1 MARLPRLRE
10 SFNTAEVWDK
20 AHFLNQE
27 ELQPY
32 AEAAAKINRNRLKES
47 EDTEKYNKKL
57 EEAVKILS
65 EILDEDSK
73 AHLSEAVKRVRESEN
88 KYDDYKVWTVPI
100 SRFGN
105 LCANKR
111 RYSDKLW
118 ENVIN
123 NQKHLWK
130 GIPGLC
136 DHPKDPDDAGELKYA
151 CIVWLD
157 LQIDYANKLIWGTG
171 IFVGPLGRLL
181 QEIIEV
187 GGRVGFSSSGFGE
200 KIPGTDDVNP
210 DTYEIE
216 RVADVVINP
225 SQSVY
230 GDLNPEND
238 CLDKVT
244 QAKTV
249 EFTKQQPI
257 LKEGANMKLNEDAQ
271 QPATQQQP
279 ANPQPAQNTVQN
291 TEQNTA
297 QPAAN
302 PAPAENQNPA
312 PAAQPAQTETQTT
325 ETAQPAQNTET
336 QTAPANQA
344 QPQNMNAQQAAS
356 AIVQAVNA
364 VDGGTKMQENN
375 INKAMRNK
383 YVESYLK
390 NDLAGMPLKEKIES
404 LKSMKEQ
411 LSEFSDEEN
420 TKKVQEAL
428 DKAIAEENELLTEA
442 EKLKAEHGVE
452 KLSETTEII
461 NTLEESVQT
470 LAADKKDSDKLT
482 EAFLERNKMLKEQVD
497 KERTKADF
505 KIKIEQRKVQAAE
518 KKLAESQAINKD
530 LMNRHND
537 FIKRLNEAESSTI
550 AEKDAIIAKLTEANK
565 TLDRKLNYTLGV
577 NQKLTEENQTL
588 RISENQKIGQITRL
602 QNYNNRLIQERDTA
616 QKSLATFKE
625 EIEYVRNP
633 NKHLA
638 EGAADRI
645 GNSLNLREDGGRA
658 VDTYYA
664 DLLQRYGEAIKPF
677 EKEILGCKTYTE
689 AARVFLTNKE
699 KIDNNFREA
708 KEAWVSPNITNQK
721 KRSEYLRE
729 AGMPMADTAD
739 TEWATKVFSER
750 MNKFGLGG
758 TAR

>member
-32 AEAAAKINRNRLKES
+32 AEAVAKINRNRLKES

-65 EILDEDSK
+65 SILDEDSK
-73 AHLSEAVKRVRESEN
+73 AHLSEAVKRVRENES

-157 LQIDYANKLIWGTG
+157 LAIDYANKLIWGTG

-257 LKEGANMKLNEDAQ
+257 LKEGANMKLKEETQ
-271 QPATQQQP
+271 QPTANQQAAVNSQS
-279 ANPQPAQNTVQN
+279 AGNTTQN
-291 TEQNTA
+291 TEQNSA
-297 QPAAN
+297 QTQPTEN
-302 PAPAENQNPA
+302 NTQTQPAENTA
-312 PAAQPAQTETQTT
+312 PAAQPAQTTETQNTQPA
-325 ETAQPAQNTET
+325 AQPAQNT
-336 QTAPANQA
+336 NV
-344 QPQNMNAQQAAS
+344 NAQQAAS

-364 VDGGTKMQENN
+364 VDGGQKMQENN
-375 INKAMRNK
+375 INKSMRKK
-383 YVESYLK
+383 YIESYLK
-390 NDLAGMPLKEKIES
+390 NDLVGMPLKEKIES

-420 TKKVQEAL
+420 MKKIQEAL
-428 DKAIAEENELLTEA
+428 DNAVAEENELLAEA
-442 EKLKAEHGVE
+442 EKLKTEHGVE
-452 KLSETTEII
+452 KLAETTEII

-470 LAADKKDSDKLT
+470 LANDKKESDKLT
-482 EAFLERNKMLKEQVD
+482 EAFLERNKALKEQLS
-497 KERTKADF
+497 KENLKAEF
-505 KIKIEQRKVQAAE
+505 KINIANKKKQLAE
-518 KKLAESQAINKD
+518 KKLAESRAINKD
-530 LMNRHND
+530 LMQRHNN
-537 FIKRLNEAESSTI
+537 FIKRLNEAESSEI
-550 AEKDAIIAKLTEANK
+550 AKKDEIIRKLTEANK
-565 TLDRKLNYTLGV
+565 TLERKLNYTLGL
-577 NQKLTEENQTL
+577 NQKFQEENQRL
-588 RISENQKIGQITRL
+588 QISENQKINQIGRL
-602 QNYNNRLIQERDTA
+602 QNYNNKLLAERDNA
-616 QKSLATFKE
+616 QKALAAFKE
-625 EIEYVRNP
+625 EVEYVRNP

-638 EGAADRI
+638 EGKADRI
-645 GNSLNLREDGGRA
+645 ANSLNLREDGGRA
-658 VDTYYA
+658 VDTYYN
-664 DLLQRYGEAIKPF
+664 DLLKRYGESIKPF

-689 AARVFLTNKE
+689 ATRVFLNNKE

-729 AGMPMADTAD
+729 AGMPIADNAD

-750 MNKFGLGG
+750 MSKFGLGG
-758 TAR
+758 TSR

>member
-32 AEAAAKINRNRLKES
+32 AEAVAKINRNRLKES

-65 EILDEDSK
+65 SILDEDSK
-73 AHLSEAVKRVRESEN
+73 AHLSEAVKRVRENES

-157 LQIDYANKLIWGTG
+157 LAIDYANKLIWGTG

-257 LKEGANMKLNEDAQ
+257 LKEGANMKLKEETQ
-271 QPATQQQP
+271 QPAVNQQAAVNSQS
-279 ANPQPAQNTVQN
+279 AGNTTQN
-291 TEQNTA
+291 TEQNNAQTQPAENNTQNTA
-297 QPAAN
+297 QTQPAENTAPAAQPTQTTETQNTQPAA
-302 PAPAENQNPA
+302 Q
-312 PAAQPAQTETQTT
+312 PAAQPAQ
-325 ETAQPAQNTET
+325 NT
-336 QTAPANQA
+336 NV
-344 QPQNMNAQQAAS
+344 NAQQAAS

-364 VDGGTKMQENN
+364 VDGGQKMQENN
-375 INKAMRNK
+375 INKSMRKK
-383 YVESYLK
+383 YIESYLK
-390 NDLAGMPLKEKIES
+390 NDLVGMPLKEKIES

-420 TKKVQEAL
+420 MKK
-428 DKAIAEENELLTEA
+428 
-442 EKLKAEHGVE
+442 
-452 KLSETTEII
+452 
-461 NTLEESVQT
+461 
-470 LAADKKDSDKLT
+470 
-482 EAFLERNKMLKEQVD
+482 F
-497 KERTKADF
+497 
-505 KIKIEQRKVQAAE
+505 
-518 KKLAESQAINKD
+518 
-530 LMNRHND
+530 
-537 FIKRLNEAESSTI
+537 
-550 AEKDAIIAKLTEANK
+550 
-565 TLDRKLNYTLGV
+565 RKL
-577 NQKLTEENQTL
+577 
-588 RISENQKIGQITRL
+588 
-602 QNYNNRLIQERDTA
+602 
-616 QKSLATFKE
+616 
-625 EIEYVRNP
+625 
-633 NKHLA
+633 
-638 EGAADRI
+638 
-645 GNSLNLREDGGRA
+645 
-658 VDTYYA
+658 
-664 DLLQRYGEAIKPF
+664 
-677 EKEILGCKTYTE
+677 
-689 AARVFLTNKE
+689 
-699 KIDNNFREA
+699 
-708 KEAWVSPNITNQK
+708 
-721 KRSEYLRE
+721 
-729 AGMPMADTAD
+729 
-739 TEWATKVFSER
+739 
-750 MNKFGLGG
+750 
-758 TAR
+758 

>member
-32 AEAAAKINRNRLKES
+32 AEAVAKINRNRLKES

-65 EILDEDSK
+65 SILDEDSK
-73 AHLSEAVKRVRESEN
+73 AHLSEAVKRVRENES

-157 LQIDYANKLIWGTG
+157 LAIDYANKLIWGTG

-257 LKEGANMKLNEDAQ
+257 LKEGANMKLKEETQ
-271 QPATQQQP
+271 QPAVNQQAAVNSQS
-279 ANPQPAQNTVQN
+279 AGNTTQN
-291 TEQNTA
+291 TEQNNA
-297 QPAAN
+297 QTQ
-302 PAPAENQNPA
+302 PAENNIQNTAQTQPAENTA
-312 PAAQPAQTETQTT
+312 PAAQPAQTTETQNTQPA
-325 ETAQPAQNTET
+325 AQPAQNT
-336 QTAPANQA
+336 NV
-344 QPQNMNAQQAAS
+344 NAQQAAS

-364 VDGGTKMQENN
+364 VDGGQKMQENN
-375 INKAMRNK
+375 INKSMRKK
-383 YVESYLK
+383 YIESYLK
-390 NDLAGMPLKEKIES
+390 NDLVGMPLKEKIES

-420 TKKVQEAL
+420 MKKIQEAL
-428 DKAIAEENELLTEA
+428 DNAVAEENELLAEA
-442 EKLKAEHGVE
+442 EKLKTEHGVE
-452 KLSETTEII
+452 KLAETTEII

-470 LAADKKDSDKLT
+470 LANDKKESDKLT
-482 EAFLERNKMLKEQVD
+482 EAFLERNKALKEQLS
-497 KERTKADF
+497 KENLKAEF
-505 KIKIEQRKVQAAE
+505 KINIANKKKQLAE
-518 KKLAESQAINKD
+518 KKLAESRAINKD
-530 LMNRHND
+530 LMKRHNS
-537 FIKRLNEAESSTI
+537 FIKRLNEAESSEI
-550 AEKDAIIAKLTEANK
+550 AKKDEIIRKLTEANK
-565 TLDRKLNYTLGV
+565 TLERKLNYTLGL
-577 NQKLTEENQTL
+577 NQKFQEENQRL
-588 RISENQKIGQITRL
+588 QISENQKINQIGRL
-602 QNYNNRLIQERDTA
+602 QNYNNKLLAERDNA
-616 QKSLATFKE
+616 QKALAAFKE
-625 EIEYVRNP
+625 EVEYVRNP

-638 EGAADRI
+638 EGKADRI
-645 GNSLNLREDGGRA
+645 ANSLNLREDGGRA
-658 VDTYYA
+658 VDTYYN
-664 DLLQRYGEAIKPF
+664 DLLKRYGESIKPF

-689 AARVFLTNKE
+689 ATRVFLNNKE

-729 AGMPMADTAD
+729 AGMPIADNAD

-750 MNKFGLGG
+750 MSKFGLGG
-758 TAR
+758 TSR